1 MLRAVFHHAFRQSSA
16 DSRHSRQLGGGG
28 PVGIDPFAGTKLCR
42 PTGRIAVLQRVGR
55 CTRDGKRPGWSRRR
69 KEGEPGTLA
78 GHSKRHETQHRP
90 MLGAHPREPER
101 PPIES
106 WHPAACR

>member
-1 MLRAVFHHAFRQSSA
+1 MLRAVSHHAFRQTSA
-16 DSRHSRQLGGGG
+16 DSRHSRQLSGGGV
-28 PVGIDPFAGTKLCR
+28 VGIDPFTGTKLCR
-42 PTGRIAVLQRVGR
+42 STGRIAVLQRIGR
-55 CTRDGKRPGWSRRR
+55 GTRDGKGARRSRRR
-69 KEGEPGTLA
+69 KEGEPGTLS

-90 MLGAHPREPER
+90 MLGAHTREPER